1 MGKLRQ
7 WLRRWFDGQIEKS
20 IQRKADKQFMKHSVE
35 YRDGDNT

>member
-7 WLRRWFDGQIEKS
+7 WLRRWFDRQVELS
-20 IQRKADKQFMKHSVE
+20 FQRQANKQFDKSKVK

>member
-7 WLRRWFDGQIEKS
+7 WLRRWFDSQVEKS
-20 IQRKADKQFMKHSVE
+20 MQRKADKMFSKHSVE

>member
-7 WLRRWFDGQIEKS
+7 WFRRWLDRQIELS
-20 IQRKADKQFMKHSVE
+20 FQRKADKMFKKHEVE